1 MWEQTSPMSPA
12 SSAASG
18 RSWLALG
25 AASQLVGVD
34 PDTLRRWADEG
45 RVEVFHTPGGHRR
58 FRRRSLE
65 RLVRSGGHE
74 RATLGG
80 LGITPDRLAA
90 VYRRR
95 YARHRAGSPDPRE
108 FVRPAERE
116 VFRVEGRR
124 LVEALLLRLDAV
136 DAPAGAAA
144 LQDASGLVIA
154 LGRRL
159 ATSGTSLTDAVALF
173 VAARQPFLAEVGALA
188 RRRALDPEQLAR
200 LYEEASTLF
209 DRLLLVF
216 IDGHRGTSGERP

>member
-1 MWEQTSPMSPA
+1 LPAVQVPA
-12 SSAASG
+12 SGPA
-18 RSWLALG
+18 WLALG
-25 AASQLVGVD
+25 PASRLIGVD

-65 RLVRSGGHE
+65 RLVRSGGND

-95 YARHRAGSPDPRE
+95 YVRHSAGSPDPRE
-108 FVRPAERE
+108 FVRPEERE

-124 LVEALLLRLDAV
+124 LVDALLRRIDAADEPSRQTALDE
-136 DAPAGAAA
+136 
-144 LQDASGLVIA
+144 ASALVIA
-154 LGRRL
+154 LGQRL
-159 ATSGTSLTDAVALF
+159 AISGTSLTDAVALF
-173 VAARQPFLAEVGALA
+173 VAARQPFLAEVGLLA

-200 LYEEASTLF
+200 LYEEASALL
-209 DRLLLVF
+209 DRLLLDF
-216 IDGHRGTSGERP
+216 IDGHRGTPEERK

>member
-136 DAPAGAAA
+136 
-144 LQDASGLVIA
+144 
-154 LGRRL
+154 
-159 ATSGTSLTDAVALF
+159 
-173 VAARQPFLAEVGALA
+173 AARQPFQAEVGALA

-200 LYEEASTLF
+200 LYEEASTLL

>member
-1 MWEQTSPMSPA
+1 MSPVRTPA
-12 SSAASG
+12 PDA
-18 RSWLALG
+18 SWLALG
-25 AASQLVGVD
+25 AASRLVGVD
-34 PDTLRRWADEG
+34 PDTLRRWADDG

-65 RLVRSGGHE
+65 RLVRTGGHD
-74 RATLGG
+74 RATLAG

-95 YARHRAGSPDPRE
+95 YVRHQAGAPDPRA

-116 VFRVEGRR
+116 VFRVEGRQ

-136 DAPAGAAA
+136 DALTGAAA
-144 LQDASGLVIA
+144 LDEAAGLVSA

-159 ATSGTSLTDAVALF
+159 AASATSLTDAVALF
-173 VAARQPFLAEVGALA
+173 LAARQPFLAEVGALA

-200 LYEEASTLF
+200 LYEEASTLL
-209 DRLLLVF
+209 DRLLLDF
-216 IDGHRGTSGERP
+216 IDGHRGAPEEPQ

>member
-1 MWEQTSPMSPA
+1 MPPVRAPA
-12 SSAASG
+12 PDAA
-18 RSWLALG
+18 WLALG
-25 AASQLVGVD
+25 AASRLVGVD
-34 PDTLRRWADEG
+34 PDTLRRWADDG

-65 RLVRSGGHE
+65 RLVRTGSHD
-74 RATLGG
+74 RATLVG

-95 YARHRAGSPDPRE
+95 YVRHPAGAPDPRA
-108 FVRPAERE
+108 FVRPEERE
-116 VFRVEGRR
+116 VFRVEGRQ
-124 LVEALLLRLDAV
+124 LVQALLVRLDAV

-144 LQDASGLVIA
+144 LDEAAGLASA

-159 ATSGTSLTDAVALF
+159 AASATSLTDAVALF

-200 LYEEASTLF
+200 LYEEASMLL
-209 DRLLLVF
+209 DRLLLDF
-216 IDGHRGTSGERP
+216 IGGHRGTPEEAQ